1 MGRGVDIPWIGNS
14 IYHGKECQSAMSKGV
29 KIYHGLW
36 GRYTMGRVGRYATD
50 RLSKYHG

>member
-14 IYHGKECQSAMSKGV
+14 IYHGKECQTAMSKGV
-29 KIYHGLW
+29 K
-36 GRYTMGRVGRYATD
+36 YTMGSGVDIPWVGWGRYATD